1 MELLETKFDFINKQV
16 DASLKKINN
25 TFEDLSTKLNYTNDS
40 LNESFRDKIT
50 TIKSMVATFFAKID
64 SQVTNNEKKTT
75 DIEKYFNQFQ
85 ANFVNPSKEL
95 DGKLFAIKVR
105 FEAEE

>member
-1 MELLETKFDFINKQV
+1 VELLETKFDFINKQV